1 MPKRSFDPGDG
12 GDRHDE
18 QPAVSHRLPPL
29 AGPRMPVRS
38 DPPPVRLPTAHAPA
52 AELTD
57 RTVVRARPQP
67 PVSGWRRVL
76 HAAGGGRVATG
87 DSAAGRTLRDRE
99 ARVRRVLAA
108 PHRIAVVSLKG
119 GVGKTTVTAC
129 VGLAMAE
136 LRGDRVAVLDADP
149 DAGTLADR
157 LTGEST
163 VSVRDLAVHAHEVRA
178 LPDLDRFTSLSGR
191 LQVLA
196 SDQDPA
202 RDDAVG
208 RIDHDRAA
216 AVLAR
221 FCDVVITDSGPGVA
235 HPVVAGTLAAADS
248 LVVVGSPTVDGAGRA
263 ARTLDVLRAH
273 GWAELV
279 QRSVVVLSGAP
290 AHPRSDI
297 DALRERLRPRCRALV
312 DLPHDPHL
320 AAGGRIRLAALR
332 PPAAAAVLEVAALLA
347 DEFGATPPVHRDPLH
362 L

>member
-1 MPKRSFDPGDG
+1 VPKRSFDPAGDG
-12 GDRHDE
+12 GRPHDP
-18 QPAVSHRLPPL
+18 QAMSHRLPPL
-29 AGPRMPVRS
+29 AGPRMPARTGPPAV
-38 DPPPVRLPTAHAPA
+38 PPVA
-52 AELTD
+52 AARAGELTD
-57 RTVVRARPQP
+57 RTVVRARPP
-67 PVSGWRRVL
+67 LPVSGWRRVL
-76 HAAGGGRVATG
+76 HRAGGGRVAIG
-87 DSAAGRTLRDRE
+87 DSAAGRTRRDRE
-99 ARVRRVLAA
+99 ARVRRVLTA

-157 LTGEST
+157 LSGEST
-163 VSVRDLAVHAHEVRA
+163 VSLRDLAAHAHAVRT

-202 RDDAVG
+202 RDDAVD
-208 RIDHDRAA
+208 RVEYERAA

-221 FCDVVITDSGPGVA
+221 FCDIVITDSGPGMV
-235 HPVVAGTLAAADS
+235 HPVVAGTLAAVDA

-263 ARTLDVLRAH
+263 DRTLDWLLAH
-273 GWAELV
+273 GWAELAR
-279 QRSVVVLSGAP
+279 RSVVVLSGGSTGPVPEA
-290 AHPRSDI
+290 
-297 DALRERLRPRCRALV
+297 DALRERLRSRCRALV

-332 PPAAAAVLEVAALLA
+332 PPAAAAVLEIAALLA
-347 DEFGATPPVHRDPLH
+347 DEFGSARPVRRDPPH
-362 L
+362 R